1 MCQWFHCCG
10 TYKKKRKYKKK
21 VCVYKRSL
29 TYRQKCMPSLLLLL
43 LQIVSKLALSI
54 VLVIRWRP
62 LIKNSPLS
70 ISSPRGK
77 ENITVLLV
85 LRIKCNLNR
94 ARSCTKYMMEFFERR
109 VTPHKIRQS
118 HYWQHILTFSV
129 SWSQKRQKVPSTEL
143 KPFTQHLYTKRL
155 DLLHKN
161 A

>member
-1 MCQWFHCCG
+1 MISLLW
-10 TYKKKRKYKKK
+10 YKKKRKYTKK

-43 LQIVSKLALSI
+43 LLQIVSKLALSI
-54 VLVIRWRP
+54 VVVIRWRP
-62 LIKNSPLS
+62 LIKDSPLS

-109 VTPHKIRQS
+109 RVTPHNIRQS
-118 HYWQHILTFSV
+118 YYWQHILTFLAS
-129 SWSQKRQKVPSTEL
+129 
-143 KPFTQHLYTKRL
+143 
-155 DLLHKN
+155 
-161 A
+161 